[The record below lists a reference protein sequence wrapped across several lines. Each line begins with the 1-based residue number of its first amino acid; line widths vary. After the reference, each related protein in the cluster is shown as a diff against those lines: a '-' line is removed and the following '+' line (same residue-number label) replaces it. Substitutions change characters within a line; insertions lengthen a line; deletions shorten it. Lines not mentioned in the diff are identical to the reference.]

1 MKQPVI
7 SIVTICYNSALGI
20 EETIRSVLSQDYP
33 HIDYVIIDGGSTDGT
48 QKIIE
53 KYHDKLGYFKS
64 EPDEGISDA
73 FNKGV
78 AAAKGD
84 LIVMIN
90 SDDKMLP
97 GALRAVAESFDAQT
111 DVYRGNVVIVNE
123 ESGFRG
129 REIPSMKFP
138 LAPLRIHC
146 AHQGTFITPEAYKR
160 YGGYEKKFRYMMD
173 FDLLTRF
180 YQRGASFKYVD
191 SDIAEFRLGGV
202 SGAAYHKKKYDILH
216 VVTNN
221 GGGRVRANLYY
232 VYMVLYDVLRH
243 LVMGL
248 FGIDTLKRLHY
259 GKFKPSGKGSEQ
271 A

>member
-7 SIVTICYNSALGI
+7 SIVTICYNSASGI
-20 EETIRSVLSQDYP
+20 EETICSVLSQDYP
-33 HIDYVIIDGGSTDGT
+33 HKDYVIIDGGSTDGT
-48 QKIIE
+48 QEIVE
-53 KYHDKLGYFKS
+53 KYRAQLGYFKS

-97 GALRAVAESFDAQT
+97 GALRAVAEAYDGRT

-123 ESGFRG
+123 KSNFRG
-129 REIPSMKFP
+129 REVPSMKFP

-146 AHQGTFITPEAYKR
+146 AHQGTFITPGAYER
-160 YGGYEKKFRYMMD
+160 YGGYDKKFRYMMD

-191 SDIAEFRLGGV
+191 TDIAEFRLGGV

-221 GGGRVRANLYY
+221 GGGRVRAYSYY
-232 VYMVLYDVLRH
+232 IYMVLYDALRH
-243 LVMGL
+243 LIMGL

-259 GKFKPSGKGSEQ
+259 GKFKPSGESSDR

>member
-7 SIVTICYNSALGI
+7 SIVTICYNSASGI

-33 HIDYVIIDGGSTDGT
+33 HKDYVIIDGGSTDGT
-48 QKIIE
+48 QEIVE
-53 KYHDKLGYFKS
+53 KYRAQLGYFKS

-97 GALRAVAESFDAQT
+97 GALRAVAEAYDGRT

-123 ESGFRG
+123 KSDFRG
-129 REIPSMKFP
+129 REVPSMKFP

-146 AHQGTFITPEAYKR
+146 AHQGTFITPGAYER
-160 YGGYEKKFRYMMD
+160 YGGYDKKFRYMMD

-191 SDIAEFRLGGV
+191 TDIAEFRLGGV
-202 SGAAYHKKKYDILH
+202 SGAAGWRRRRRYL
-216 VVTNN
+216 
-221 GGGRVRANLYY
+221 
-232 VYMVLYDVLRH
+232 
-243 LVMGL
+243 
-248 FGIDTLKRLHY
+248 
-259 GKFKPSGKGSEQ
+259 
-271 A
+271 